1 MNQHKCVEFFQTAI
15 KVVTFHASEMPALPG
30 LCFYGKRYYNL
41 WFIDYDTMAAIMTET
56 GDFLAND
63 RFKEILHWV
72 VATFV
77 VTGKP
82 VGSRSVARR
91 SSEQLSAATVRNI
104 MADLEEMGYLR
115 QPHASAG
122 RVTTDKAYRFYVDYL
137 MKRSILYRT
146 DRDMIERDLCVDDSA
161 DRLMARASQVLSRA
175 SNNVGIVVSPP
186 ISHVALE
193 HIHFTKLAD
202 NRILVILA
210 SRSGMVQN
218 RIIHYDTE
226 IFQTE
231 LDRSARYI
239 VDHFKNLTLPE
250 IHRRILQMINHER
263 ALYDKFVQQIITLS
277 SMAFSEQEN
286 DVGAGIYLDG
296 AANLI
301 KAPEFSDINKMKLL
315 FETIEQKN
323 RLATLLSRCIDE
335 DTGEVRITIGS
346 ENALPG
352 IEDCA
357 LITSRYV
364 VDEKTHGTL
373 GILGPTRM
381 EYARAISL
389 VDYVARLFGHVLE
402 TGTRQ

>member
-1 MNQHKCVEFFQTAI
+1 
-15 KVVTFHASEMPALPG
+15 
-30 LCFYGKRYYNL
+30 
-41 WFIDYDTMAAIMTET
+41 MTDA
-56 GDFLAND
+56 GDFIANE

-72 VATFV
+72 IAAFI

-104 MADLEEMGYLR
+104 MAELEEMGYLR

-122 RVTTDKAYRFYVDYL
+122 RIPTDKAYRFYVDYL
-137 MKRSILYRT
+137 MKRSVLSTT
-146 DRDMIERDLCVDDSA
+146 DRDMIERDLCVDSTTE
-161 DRLMARASQVLSRA
+161 RMMARASQVLSRV
-175 SNNVGIVVSPP
+175 SHNVGIVVSPP

-218 RIIHYDTE
+218 RIIHYDDE
-226 IFQTE
+226 IFQAE

-239 VDHFKNLTLPE
+239 IDHFKNLTLPE
-250 IHRRILQMINHER
+250 IHRCILQMIDNER
-263 ALYDKFVQQIITLS
+263 ALYDKFIHQIITLS
-277 SMAFSEQEN
+277 SMAFSEME
-286 DVGAGIYLDG
+286 DDAGTGIYLDG
-296 AANLI
+296 ASNLI

-335 DTGEVRITIGS
+335 EPGDVRITIGA

-381 EYARAISL
+381 EYARTISL
-389 VDYVARLFGHVLE
+389 VDYVARLFGQVLE

>member
-1 MNQHKCVEFFQTAI
+1 MTDAGEFI
-15 KVVTFHASEMPALPG
+15 
-30 LCFYGKRYYNL
+30 
-41 WFIDYDTMAAIMTET
+41 
-56 GDFLAND
+56 ANE
-63 RFKEILHWV
+63 RFKEILYWV
-72 VATFV
+72 IATFV

-122 RVTTDKAYRFYVDYL
+122 RIPTDKAYRFYVYYL
-137 MKRSILYRT
+137 MKRSVLSTT
-146 DRDMIERDLCVDDSA
+146 DRDMIERNLCVDDSA
-161 DRLMARASQVLSRA
+161 DRMMARASQVLSRA
-175 SNNVGIVVSPP
+175 SNNLGIVVSPP
-186 ISHVALE
+186 ISQVALDY
-193 HIHFTKLAD
+193 IHFTKLAD

-218 RIIHYDTE
+218 RIIHYDDE

-231 LDRSARYI
+231 LDKSARYI
-239 VDHFKNLTLPE
+239 VEHFKNLTLPE
-250 IHRRILQMINHER
+250 IHRRILQMINQER
-263 ALYDKFVQQIITLS
+263 ALYDKFMQQIITLS
-277 SMAFSEQEN
+277 SMAFSDSEN
-286 DVGAGIYLDG
+286 DPGTGIYLDG
-296 AANLI
+296 ASNLI
-301 KAPEFSDINKMKLL
+301 KTPEFSDVNKMKIL
-315 FETIEQKN
+315 FETIEQKS

-335 DTGEVRITIGS
+335 TPGDVRITIGA

-357 LITSRYV
+357 LVTSRYA
-364 VDEKTHGTL
+364 VDENTHGTL

-389 VDYVARLFGHVLE
+389 VDYVARLFGQVLD